1 MEQMIMRLKKISK
14 LIKKMVKQRN
24 NKIKIKIIKLSKERK
39 IKNRNWVRK
48 RDKRMKEK
56 RINEFMFYKFKKF

>member
-56 RINEFMFYKFKKF
+56 RINEFMFYKF

>member
-56 RINEFMFYKFKKF
+56 RINEFMFYKC